1 MLLRCWPLRRAGNSP
16 RFGFRGKP
24 FTIRRPMLGRVGS
37 SMGFVQ
43 RRIVKSV
50 LWVVTYPKLT
60 LAASGVLLLA
70 AVTLAWF
77 GLKVSTDQ
85 NDLFSPNVK
94 FFADYLRFDHLFPEN
109 QATYVIVEP
118 VDWAKAPPVGRWVDV
133 ADRIAGRLRAIPEY
147 VKKVEEKIS
156 LA

>member
-43 RRIVKSV
+43 RRLVKCV
-50 LWVVTYPKLT
+50 LWVVAYPKLT
-60 LAASGVLLLA
+60 LAGAAVLLVVA
-70 AVTLAWF
+70 GVGAWF
-77 GLKVSTDQ
+77 GLSVSTDQ

-94 FFADYLRFDHLFPEN
+94 FFADYLRFDRLFPEN
-109 QATYVIVEP
+109 QATY
-118 VDWAKAPPVGRWVDV
+118 
-133 ADRIAGRLRAIPEY
+133 
-147 VKKVEEKIS
+147 
-156 LA
+156 